1 VHPLTIERLA
11 MKTSL
16 FLTAELFL
24 VFFTFTSGT
33 LAQDWKNTNPKMNN
47 VLVDTTLLRAM
58 VVTVEPGEKS
68 DVHTHTAH
76 FFYALTDGKL
86 LVNYTDG
93 KVETYD
99 LKAGDSGFSDPERPH
114 TAENVGKQTLKF
126 LLVELKEHPYK
137 K

>member
-1 VHPLTIERLA
+1 

-16 FLTAELFL
+16 FLTAVLFL

-58 VVTVEPGEKS
+58 VVTIEPGEKS
-68 DVHTHTAH
+68 DVHSHPAN
-76 FFYALTDGKL
+76 FFYALTEGKL
-86 LVNYTDG
+86 LVHYTDG
-93 KVETYD
+93 KDETYD
-99 LKAGDSGFSDPERPH
+99 LKVGDAGYGDPERPH
-114 TAENVGKQTLKF
+114 STENAGKQTIKF
-126 LLVELKEHPYK
+126 LIVELKEHPYK